1 MSNSITSRI
10 APQFVP
16 QNRSSENAAQPQ
28 QPSVAAEEQISIF
41 QRLPTAALVKPL
53 STLPGAYAALP
64 TAARK
69 KAQSSDFA
77 APEGDKDESVENS
90 TQPTATM
97 YAVQQ
102 AGERGNSDSSSDK
115 RDQTQFVYQRKLDE
129 LTQICVPGMSAT
141 DAAHAKELA
150 MQVVLC
156 ANVSTLAKTKSTRE
170 LSQVIGQMVQILA
183 LAGASLPTD
192 TENLLGLLKTQ
203 SANLPTF
210 FRMRLEDK
218 NSITGHLLPLL
229 LMTLKR
235 QNPVLPAPNS
245 FMMYG
250 EAA

>member
-1 MSNSITSRI
+1 MSNSITPRI

-16 QNRSSENAAQPQ
+16 QNRPSENAAQPQ
-28 QPSVAAEEQISIF
+28 QASVAAEAQISIF
-41 QRLPTAALVKPL
+41 QRLPSAALVKPPL
-53 STLPGAYAALP
+53 ALPAAYAALP

-69 KAQSSDFA
+69 KAHSSDFA
-77 APEGDKDESVENS
+77 APEEGKDEIVENS
-90 TQPTATM
+90 TQATATM
-97 YAVQQ
+97 LAVRQS
-102 AGERGNSDSSSDK
+102 GEQGNSDGSSDE

-129 LTQICVPGMSAT
+129 LTQICVPGMSAA

-170 LSQVIGQMVQILA
+170 LSQVIGQMVQKLA
-183 LAGASLPTD
+183 LGGASLPTD
-192 TENLLGLLKTQ
+192 TAKLLDLLKTQ

-210 FRMRLEDK
+210 LRMRLEDK

-229 LMTLKR
+229 LLALRR
-235 QNPVLPAPNS
+235 QSPVLPTPNS